1 MTLGILLISI
11 LYTMSTSKIT
21 RERCYSRAD
30 ITWMCTGEVRTN
42 GKNNISSGRILLLPK
57 SKRLPNDPLQA
68 ISLHCAANLSMNTYA
83 QPGGPCFIRP
93 ADQGETSTVQT
104 PAATVNLI
112 KLPPLTQQ
120 GAFQKSASDQG
131 YAESLLR
138 PFALR
143 ALMTALPPRVLIL
156 SRNPWVRLRFILLG

>member
-1 MTLGILLISI
+1 
-11 LYTMSTSKIT
+11 
-21 RERCYSRAD
+21 
-30 ITWMCTGEVRTN
+30 
-42 GKNNISSGRILLLPK
+42 
-57 SKRLPNDPLQA
+57 
-68 ISLHCAANLSMNTYA
+68 MNTYS
-83 QPGGPCFIRP
+83 QSGGPCLIRA

-120 GAFQKSASDQG
+120 GAFQKSESGQG